1 MFARYIGIIVMLA
14 GAIVLLLKAFANLM
28 PQNNLILIIGLVLV
42 VVGYLLFI
50 VLDKAAENKT
60 VHEIEDENVRIKK
73 IAKE

>member
-28 PQNNLILIIGLVLV
+28 PRNNLILIIGLALV

-50 VLDKAAENKT
+50 LLDKAAENKM
-60 VHEIEDENVRIKK
+60 VHEFEDENVRIKK
-73 IAKE
+73 IVKE